1 MDLIKMNTKSV
12 LKKELLIYFEILLF
26 LTSVKERCPDHS
38 CASDYVV
45 DAIKDRQQIYSSF
58 FCTKEGFIYHNTT
71 VVTSCTGDVI

>member
-1 MDLIKMNTKSV
+1 MNTKTV

-26 LTSVKERCPDHS
+26 LPSVKERCPDRL

-45 DAIKDRQQIYSSF
+45 DTIKNRQQIYISS